1 MLKSIH
7 DKHQGLHDARD
18 PVRHQSHAL
27 PAHVRADGER
37 RSAGGEVPRF
47 HRLARQPAPLGNHVW
62 DVHATRSA
70 LLNEPN
76 AHGFCVGHSFS
87 YNDDAED

>member
-1 MLKSIH
+1 MRETPCAIKVTHYPHTFVPMESADQQVEKCPGFIASPDSRPLWATTCGTFTRH
-7 DKHQGLHDARD
+7 DPH
-18 PVRHQSHAL
+18 
-27 PAHVRADGER
+27 
-37 RSAGGEVPRF
+37 
-47 HRLARQPAPLGNHVW
+47 
-62 DVHATRSA
+62 